1 MDAGSQH
8 QGISIPE
15 RAALLRRHPLFRE
28 LDPKISDRL
37 AAHATTKNVPRG
49 ATIFVKGDAG
59 TCLFAVVSGTV
70 QVTAASSEGKSAV
83 FNQIGAGEIVGEIAL
98 LDGQP
103 RTADAM
109 ALTDCRLMII
119 ERRDFLPLLHD
130 FPDVA
135 IKLLELLCSRLR
147 RTSEQVEDLMFLD
160 LKGRLTKALL
170 RLAQESGNG
179 NGIAVSQTDL
189 SQMIG
194 MSREMIN
201 KQLQA
206 WVRDGVIEV
215 ERRRIVVLR
224 PDVLAR
230 SAAADG

>member
-1 MDAGSQH
+1 MDAGGQH

-15 RAALLRRHPLFRE
+15 RAALLRRHLLFKE
-28 LDPKISDRL
+28 LDPKILDRL
-37 AAHATTKNVPRG
+37 AAHAKTKSVPRG

-109 ALTDCRLMII
+109 AFTDCRLMII

-170 RLAQESGNG
+170 RLAKDSEDGK
-179 NGIAVSQTDL
+179 GITISQTDL

-206 WVRDGVIEV
+206 WARDGLIEV

-224 PDVLAR
+224 PDALAR
-230 SAAADG
+230 SAPD

>member
-1 MDAGSQH
+1 MDAGGQH
-8 QGISIPE
+8 QGISLPE
-15 RAALLRRHPLFRE
+15 RAALLRRHPLFKE
-28 LDPKISDRL
+28 IDPKISDRL
-37 AAHATTKNVPRG
+37 AAHAKTRSVARG

-59 TCLFAVVSGTV
+59 TCLFAVVSGAV
-70 QVTAASSEGKSAV
+70 QVIAGSSEGKSAM
-83 FNQIGAGEIVGEIAL
+83 FNRIGAGDIFGEIAL

-103 RTADAM
+103 RTADAI
-109 ALTDCRLMII
+109 AFTDCRLMII
-119 ERRDFLPLLHD
+119 ERRDFLPLLRD

-170 RLAQESGNG
+170 RLANESEDGT
-179 NGIAVSQTDL
+179 GITVSQADL

-206 WVRDGVIEV
+206 WARDGFIEV
-215 ERRRIVVLR
+215 ERRRIVLLR
-224 PDVLAR
+224 PDALAR
-230 SAAADG
+230 SAPD